1 LLGELDLS
9 LTASL
14 TLLVVPVPDNSL
26 VLTQGVAR
34 GRGAVLVS
42 AAGASLRFLV
52 HFVFA
57 AARLSALLG
66 QATVAF
72 SVDTYAGVAY

>member
-1 LLGELDLS
+1 MGELDLI

-14 TLLVVPVPDNSL
+14 VLIVVPVPDNSL
-26 VLTQGVAR
+26 VLAQGVAR

-42 AAGASLRFLV
+42 AAGASLGFLV

-57 AARLSALLG
+57 AAGFSALLG
-66 QATVAF
+66 QSTVAF
-72 SVDTYAGVAY
+72 SVVTYAGVAY